1 MDGWNEALLRSAL
14 PVPPRLPVLTV
25 PQTQPVLPE
34 GTLIETKYTGK
45 KENFCSPAAASAF
58 SNCMA
63 MMIIKRLP
71 SALSCNWGDQLRAIM
86 KPSVICLLL
95 GCDFTEMQSGRIKSY
110 GSCCRAALLHAST
123 LWLYFAAMQPNCGQ
137 RRSPERCGDCSAFGF
152 VLEVVWQRV

>member
-1 MDGWNEALLRSAL
+1 MAEPAPGCGLMDGWSEALLRSAL

-45 KENFCSPAAASAF
+45 KENFCSPAAASVF

-71 SALSCNWGDQLRAIM
+71 SALSCNWGNQLRAIM

-110 GSCCRAALLHAST
+110 GSCCRAALLPHTVTTAGPVPVCRV
-123 LWLYFAAMQPNCGQ
+123 AVRQ
-137 RRSPERCGDCSAFGF
+137 SA
-152 VLEVVWQRV
+152 Q